1 MKITNLL
8 LIVLIGLVAFQRL
21 PGKQLKSLPKKE
33 SGPTITI
40 GKRETKTVVP
50 TVKNENPVK
59 HSTTFRS
66 YFDSDGRTTLGV
78 SHNVR
83 VGKEYYITGGVTA
96 RENSSSFY
104 EQKRDYGV
112 NVSVT
117 KYW

>member
-1 MKITNLL
+1 MKLTNLL
-8 LIVLIGLVAFQRL
+8 LIILIGLVAFQTL
-21 PGKQLKSLPKKE
+21 PEKQKKTLPKKE
-33 SGPTITI
+33 PGPTITI

-50 TVKNENPVK
+50 TVKNENPIK

-78 SHNVR
+78 NHNIR
-83 VGKEYYITGGVTA
+83 VGKEYYISGGITE
-96 RENSSSFY
+96 RENSSSSY
-104 EQKRDYGV
+104 GQKRDFGV